1 MQSPG
6 RLAAKQN
13 GANARRGVIMGK
25 VRYFA
30 VSAVV
35 GLCFMS
41 FTAKADAQVSFGVQI
56 GAQPECPYGYFDYP
70 PYDCAPYGYYGPEWF
85 PNGEFLGTGPWYHRG
100 DNFRGH
106 VDRRYDPR
114 DGYRGALPHRGERP
128 DWEHHH
134 GTVEGFRGNDIRE
147 EQPRGDNGGRN
158 HNNERDNNGGRNY
171 NNGRDNNGGR
181 NYNDG
186 RSNNSGRSDDGERNN
201 NRGQNNGG
209 RNDNTRHSDNAGRSN
224 HTSHDD
230 GGQRER

>member
-25 VRYFA
+25 VRYLA

-171 NNGRDNNGGR
+171 N
-181 NYNDG
+181 DG